1 MVLGYIYNTVNYY
14 FNNIK
19 NAFKIINLIYFI
31 TSNDIT
37 TFNIKGLN
45 KLKLK
50 LINNG
55 AIAIKFMQWYLSKKM
70 SENDNGEYNYIIDVF
85 SDLFDNCPHHSL
97 YETEQLFLDNFNVK
111 MKDYID

>member
-1 MVLGYIYNTVNYY
+1 MVLGYIYNTLNYY

-37 TFNIKGLN
+37 RFDTKGLN
-45 KLKLK
+45 KLKFK

-55 AIAIKFMQWYLSKKM
+55 AIAIKFMRVVFIKK
-70 SENDNGEYNYIIDVF
+70 
-85 SDLFDNCPHHSL
+85 
-97 YETEQLFLDNFNVK
+97 NFRE
-111 MKDYID
+111 